1 MSNIKYNAERLRN
14 EADFGKKNALFE
26 AVARKKETASDICLL
41 IFSKTLLSSITYM
54 NFQKMAI

>member
-1 MSNIKYNAERLRN
+1 MQKDCATRPILA
-14 EADFGKKNALFE
+14 KKNALFE